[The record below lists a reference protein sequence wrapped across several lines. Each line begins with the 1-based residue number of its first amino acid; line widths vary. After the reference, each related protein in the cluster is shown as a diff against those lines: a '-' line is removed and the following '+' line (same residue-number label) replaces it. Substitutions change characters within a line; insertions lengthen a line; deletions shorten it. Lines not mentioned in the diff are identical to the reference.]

1 MSHDPSRPFV
11 DPAGGIRYNP
21 QKDSRDSGDTG
32 TESALKR
39 LVIHL
44 PFRTRLALVMLLTM
58 GLTSAI
64 LMLTYVHHNRQVKA
78 YVAGQTSDLLQIIQ
92 LTQARIPPNA
102 DRKQA
107 LDAYMKA
114 LKDAGLSSITLTSPS
129 GEVVASTNPGQVGKK
144 LKIKKRPAD
153 ARPDP
158 ITISAEL
165 RDIETDPYVEQKP
178 YLIAFPIVQ
187 GDHVLGYA
195 MVRGEMD
202 EVGALLRHM
211 YVVRL
216 GWILATMLMGMLAIV
231 YLAFRFTKPIHTLV
245 AGAEQIAQGDLKV
258 SFPPMGAD
266 EMGRLA
272 ETFNR
277 MAERLRE
284 NRELQERLNQAEKSS
299 LLGRF
304 AATVAHEVRNSLN
317 FINLSIDQ
325 IRAKH
330 SGGEERAAVELQR
343 NLRNIKDE
351 INRLNRLVNDFLAVG
366 RQAPPALAACDL
378 RVTLEQAVALVERQ
392 AARQRITI
400 TSELP
405 ADLPVL
411 QADSGQLKTCFLNIL
426 TNAVQAMPE
435 GGEIHIT
442 AQAENSGNGPGGVL
456 ELCFTDT
463 GPGIPAE
470 DREKV
475 FAPYYSTRAT
485 GFGLGLAITRKIVED
500 HGGRIYV
507 RDSGAPGTAMVIDL
521 PLPASSLPEP
531 TAAVQSS
538 AD

>member
-1 MSHDPSRPFV
+1 MR
-11 DPAGGIRYNP
+11 
-21 QKDSRDSGDTG
+21 QL
-32 TESALKR
+32 AL
-39 LVIHL
+39 HL
-44 PFRTRLALVMLLTM
+44 RFRTRLALVMLLTM
-58 GLTSAI
+58 GCTSAL
-64 LMLTYVHHNRQVKA
+64 LMLTYVNHNRQVKS

-102 DRKQA
+102 DRKRA

-114 LKDAGLSSITLTSPS
+114 LKDAGLSSVTLTSPS
-129 GEVVASTNPGQVGKK
+129 GEVVASTTPGQVGKK
-144 LKIKKRPAD
+144 LRIKKPPAN

-165 RDIETDPYVEQKP
+165 HDIETDPSIEQKP
-178 YLIAFPIVQ
+178 YLIAFPIIQ
-187 GDHVLGYA
+187 GDRVLGYA

-202 EVGALLRHM
+202 EMGVLLRHM
-211 YVVRL
+211 YAVRL
-216 GWILATMLMGMLAIV
+216 GWILATMLAGMLVIV
-231 YLAFRFTKPIHTLV
+231 YLAFRFTKPLHTLV
-245 AGAEQIAQGDLKV
+245 EGAEQVAQGNLQV
-258 SFPPMGAD
+258 SLPPLGTD

-272 ETFNR
+272 GTFNH
-277 MAERLRE
+277 MVESLRE

-304 AATVAHEVRNSLN
+304 AANVAHEVRNSLN

-330 SGGEERAAVELQR
+330 PGAEERGAQELQR
-343 NLRNIKDE
+343 SLRNIKDE
-351 INRLNRLVNDFLAVG
+351 INRLNQLVNDFLAVG
-366 RQAPPALAACDL
+366 RQSPPALAPCVV
-378 RVTLEQAVALVERQ
+378 RTTLEQAVSLVERQ
-392 AARQRITI
+392 AARQGIGITVAI
-400 TSELP
+400 PE
-405 ADLPVL
+405 DLPVL

-435 GGEIHIT
+435 GGKIEIT
-442 AQAENSGNGPGGVL
+442 ARAAPAGNGSGRSL
-456 ELCFTDT
+456 ELCFADS

-507 RDSGAPGTAMVIDL
+507 RDDSAPGTQMVIDL
-521 PLPASSLPEP
+521 PLPAGPLAQPVP
-531 TAAVQSS
+531 AAQSS
-538 AD
+538 AT